1 MANRSTIEILK
12 ELPVLFRKVEAE
24 KYTEHASV
32 FLTRAVTKGWIY
44 RLSRGYYLNSYLK
57 GWPSVEEVGCF
68 LRAPAYV
75 SGEWALHHHGFLL
88 QVPHVCLI
96 ITLQSSVGQ
105 SRSVDYRGITL
116 QFSKIAP
123 NLFLGFKRVG
133 HYDLATPEKALL
145 DLLYLR
151 GRIPLVDELELK
163 DLNLNEL
170 QNCTKK
176 FPKTVQDKISR
187 LLSGCF
193 YR

>member
-12 ELPVLFRKVEAE
+12 GLPVLFRKVEVE
-24 KYTEHASV
+24 TWTEHPSV
-32 FLTRAVTKGWIY
+32 FLARTVRKGWIH

-57 GWPSVEEVGCF
+57 GWPTVEEVGCF
-68 LRAPAYV
+68 LRTPAYV
-75 SGEWALHHHGFLL
+75 SGEWALHRHGFLL

-105 SRSVDYRGITL
+105 SRSVDYRGTTL
-116 QFSKIAP
+116 QFSRIAP
-123 NLFLGFKRVG
+123 NLFTGFKRVG
-133 HYDLATPEKALL
+133 RYDLATPEKALL

-170 QNCTKK
+170 QNLTKQ
-176 FPKTVQDKISR
+176 FPKTVQDKISP
-187 LLSGCF
+187 LLSLKK
-193 YR
+193 Y